1 MKNCNEC
8 VFGIHWGF
16 DKSGMPTIQICH
28 AKNMSNEEAAE
39 RIKSKEECDMYP
51 EGHELYKRYKNGEFS
66 CLTASQKHLIDKKD
80 FSEQPTAICG
90 HIRIGMEACY
100 RGEGQYCYCRLG
112 CTSKT
117 ELDGSGKMLK
127 EERKMLGGAISKA
140 IAKQNEVI

>member
-16 DKSGMPTIQICH
+16 DKGGMPTIQMCH
-28 AKNMSNEEAAE
+28 AKNMSDEESAE
-39 RIKSKEECDMYP
+39 MIKSKEECEMY
-51 EGHELYKRYKNGEFS
+51 EEVHELYKRYKNGEFEN
-66 CLTASQKHLIDKKD
+66 LTASQKHLIDKKD

-90 HIRIGMEACY
+90 HIEACY

-117 ELDGSGKMLK
+117 ELDGRGKMLK
-127 EERKMLGGAISKA
+127 EERKLLGSAISKA
-140 IAKQNEVI
+140 IAEKRK